1 MIDFSSLDSIK
12 KYGFTGFVSFCKLE
26 STKEIPTSN
35 GVYMV
40 LLREVSKPDF
50 LIKGSGGYYSG
61 REPNI
66 SIDELEK
73 QWVDNSLVMYIGKAK
88 NIKKRLLIYQKFGEG
103 KPVAHYGGRH
113 IWQIRNAMNDLVI
126 CWKITPCEDHDTIE
140 SDLISDFRVQY
151 GVRPFANL
159 NK

>member
-1 MIDFSSLDSIK
+1 MVDFSNIDSIK
-12 KYGFTGFVSFCKLE
+12 KYGFAGFVPFCELG
-26 STKEIPTSN
+26 SAKELPTSN

-40 LLREVSKPDF
+40 LRRGVSKPVF
-50 LIKGSGGYYSG
+50 LIKGSGGYYG
-61 REPNI
+61 GIEPNI

-73 QWVDNSLVMYIGKAK
+73 QWIDNSLVVYIGKAK
-88 NIKKRLLIYQKFGEG
+88 NIKKRLSTYRRFGEG
-103 KPVAHYGGRH
+103 KSAAHYGGRH
-113 IWQIRNAMNDLVI
+113 IWQIRNAMNDLIV
-126 CWKITPCEDHDTIE
+126 CWKITTGEDHDKIE